1 MFVAEGF
8 LERMVGEREY
18 EVRDVLQVLQS
29 LRGVTGIENEAKVT
43 NGKGE
48 EEKAGQ
54 MQFAGRTR
62 GAVVEAKNREDS
74 GWAAGPSSGRG

>member
-18 EVRDVLQVLQS
+18 QVRDVLQVLQS
-29 LRGVTGIENEAKVT
+29 LRGVTGLA
-43 NGKGE
+43 NGQDE

-54 MQFAGRTR
+54 MQFVGRIR